1 MNCVD
6 SEAAGSDRSCCVYTF
21 VNGIKCRWTRKAKE
35 NSPLKRR
42 RWITLVVRYNLPL
55 QYMQINS
62 HMLFIA
68 IHPSIHPSV
77 SFLKM
82 IFSIFL
88 KDGDKQ
94 DQGASSSKPKS
105 KVKSVDLPILA
116 NTTRQ
121 LDQHVLN
128 NFVDYEVSHNPL
140 SVCLSSLEN
149 VEWCDSFS
157 SPLFPPSAFLILI
170 SNWSSIFC
178 TLGWIH
184 FVLYVLT
191 ISVSL

>member
-1 MNCVD
+1 MQVDQEGQGEQPTEEEEMNN
-6 SEAAGSDRSCCVYTF
+6 SGSKVTFTLTIYANQFSHAVY
-21 VNGIKCRWTRKAKE
+21 C
-35 NSPLKRR
+35 
-42 RWITLVVRYNLPL
+42 Y
-55 QYMQINS
+55 
-62 HMLFIA
+62 
-68 IHPSIHPSV
+68 PSV

-149 VEWCDSFS
+149 VEWCDSFNSVQS

-178 TLGWIH
+178 TLG
-184 FVLYVLT
+184 
-191 ISVSL
+191 